1 MEMVATANIRS
12 RCLPGCVTMI
22 VVRPEM
28 GDAISQ
34 YARPVTEHNI
44 FRHQVQYLGTD
55 RRLTWCMMSQNKH
68 LRTLFVPE
76 ATSETVTPNTLSHYL
91 SQRRRWASNAYFN
104 DYFYA
109 LGPHQRLITR
119 LFAVVDLVRLT
130 LVYYRVFNTAYF
142 IHGLVTKK
150 FYIIKIIP
158 TLVVTK
164 TPAVWYLILVAIR
177 EPVLRKRLH
186 KLLLGMCINQVIS
199 PFLSVLVFTN
209 VLFHMGSQS
218 WGKTGFSTQGT
229 SAPVAAASNTALS
242 GTASTMPPPVASTPQ
257 KAWTPRSLAKTVKN
271 AIQGS
276 IRRPARKR
284 PSADLQTPARVQQS
298 KEGTIESGPS
308 SMSNI
313 NETPQLANQASPND
327 SITVVVSGRDNA
339 GITPHPRTVSKA
351 TPVSLFR
358 RTPLRRKH
366 ESSNLDTVKE
376 TPTRVTARNSKGFD
390 FGFNE

>member
-1 MEMVATANIRS
+1 
-12 RCLPGCVTMI
+12 
-22 VVRPEM
+22 M

-76 ATSETVTPNTLSHYL
+76 ATSETVTPNSLSHYL

-130 LVYYRVFNTAYF
+130 LVYYRVFNTVYF
-142 IHGLVTKK
+142 IHGLLTKR
-150 FYIIKIIP
+150 FYISKIIP

-164 TPAVWYLILVAIR
+164 TPALWYLLLITLH
-177 EPVLRKRLH
+177 EPVLRKRMH
-186 KLLLGMCINQVIS
+186 KLLLGMCINQIIS
-199 PFLSVLVFTN
+199 PLLSVLVFTN

-229 SAPVAAASNTALS
+229 PAPATIPAEPAPTQAR
-242 GTASTMPPPVASTPQ
+242 PPSSSTPQ
-257 KAWTPRSLAKTVKN
+257 RIWTPRSLVTTVRN
-271 AIQGS
+271 AIKGS
-276 IRRPARKR
+276 VRKPR
-284 PSADLQTPARVQQS
+284 TRCAVD
-298 KEGTIESGPS
+298 ESRAPGPS
-308 SMSNI
+308 SQS
-313 NETPQLANQASPND
+313 TPSTKLSTMRSQDTTADHMRENHSPNIVD
-327 SITVVVSGRDNA
+327 GFSTATASEIDNREH
-339 GITPHPRTVSKA
+339 TPHLRPVSKSTA
-351 TPVSLFR
+351 MSVTR
-358 RTPLRRKH
+358 RTPHGRRK
-366 ESSNLDTVKE
+366 EPLNLHPVKE
-376 TPTRVTARNSKGFD
+376 TPTRKTASGHNFD